1 MIFLE
6 YPKCTTCIKAKKY
19 LNENNV
25 EYSDRDIVKD
35 NPSLDELSCWYN
47 NSDIELKKLFNTSG
61 KLYKEMKL
69 STKLKE
75 LSDEEKLKLLASDGK
90 LVKRPL
96 IVENNKILSVGFKE
110 EDYQKYIKRQKYL
123 FLNSE

>member
-35 NPSLDELSCWYN
+35 NHSLDELSCWYN

-110 EDYQKYIKRQKYL
+110 EDYQKYIKR
-123 FLNSE
+123 

>member
-19 LNENNV
+19 LNEHKV

-110 EDYQKYIKRQKYL
+110 EDYQKYIKR
-123 FLNSE
+123 

>member
-110 EDYQKYIKRQKYL
+110 EDYQKYIKGLLQ
-123 FLNSE
+123 NS